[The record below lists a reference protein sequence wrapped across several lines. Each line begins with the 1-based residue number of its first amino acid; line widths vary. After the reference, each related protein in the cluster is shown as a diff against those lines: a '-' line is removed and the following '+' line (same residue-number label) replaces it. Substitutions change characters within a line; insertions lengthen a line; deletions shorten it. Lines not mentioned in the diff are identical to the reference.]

1 MESGGRE
8 EEGDGFRAKAR
19 KGKSFVAEVL
29 EWSRDLAAEIFQ
41 CAKAAQQG
49 HEMQLY
55 LRDTGSG

>member
-1 MESGGRE
+1 VE
-8 EEGDGFRAKAR
+8 ERKEGDGFRAKGL
-19 KGKSFVAEVL
+19 GKERGFVAEVL
-29 EWSRDLAAEIFQ
+29 EWSRDLFAEIFQ